1 MLKKELLEIKVME
14 KRQLLIEKAEEE
26 ILEKI
31 KKLKAKDNVKTVEE
45 MKKTEVKVLRNDKW
59 QIEDKLVLKEEKVY
73 VLKNEELRLE
83 IIRLHHDMLIAEYK
97 GQQKMVKLVT
107 RNYWQPRVTRKVK
120 QYMERYNQC
129 QRIKNRVEILVGKLR
144 PNIVPERSWQY
155 MSVDFITKL
164 LVSRDYDS
172 ILIVCNRF
180 SKILYFIMIT
190 EKQWQKS

>member
-97 GQQKMVKLVT
+97 G
-107 RNYWQPRVTRKVK
+107 
-120 QYMERYNQC
+120 
-129 QRIKNRVEILVGKLR
+129 
-144 PNIVPERSWQY
+144 
-155 MSVDFITKL
+155 
-164 LVSRDYDS
+164 
-172 ILIVCNRF
+172 
-180 SKILYFIMIT
+180 
-190 EKQWQKS
+190 